1 MIIYTDGACKNNQN
15 KNINI
20 RKGGYGVFFGDNDND
35 NPKIENISA
44 KLEGP
49 KITNQVA
56 ELTACIK
63 AIEKLMENKIIIAT
77 HNATHNNNN
86 NIVAMQQ
93 IDQKGHIIIKTD
105 SMYTINCIDNWFDG
119 WKKRGWKKADGK
131 PVDNLELIQKLHE
144 YKTLYNVKF
153 IHVRAH
159 KSEPSKDDE
168 RYADWYGNMMA
179 DKLATNGCTL

>member
-15 KNINI
+15 KHI
-20 RKGGYGVFFGDNDND
+20 RTGGYGVFFGINS
-35 NPKIENISA
+35 IYNISA

-63 AIEKLMENKIIIAT
+63 AIEILIENKIINT
-77 HNATHNNNN
+77 THNN
-86 NIVAMQQ
+86 IT
-93 IDQKGHIIIKTD
+93 IKTD
-105 SMYTINCIDNWFDG
+105 SMYTINCIDTWFDG

-159 KSEPSKDDE
+159 KSEPPKDDE

-179 DKLATNGCTL
+179 DKLATDGCN

>member
-1 MIIYTDGACKNNQN
+1 MIIYTDGACTNNNINNNQ
-15 KNINI
+15 NINI
-20 RKGGYGVFFGDNDND
+20 RKGGYGVFFGENN

-63 AIEKLMENKIIIAT
+63 AIEAIKSIKSIEELK
-77 HNATHNNNN
+77 NN
-86 NIVAMQQ
+86 
-93 IDQKGHIIIKTD
+93 IIIKTD
-105 SMYTINCIDNWFDG
+105 SMYTINCIDTWFDG

-144 YKTLYNVKF
+144 YKTIYNVKF

-159 KSEPSKDDE
+159 KNEPPKNDE

-179 DKLATNGCTL
+179 DKLATSGALN

>member
-1 MIIYTDGACKNNQN
+1 MIIYTDGACKNNNVHNNQN
-15 KNINI
+15 NNNI
-20 RKGGYGVFFGDNDND
+20 RKGGYGVYFGDNDNN
-35 NPKIENISA
+35 NPKIENISE

-63 AIEKLMENKIIIAT
+63 AIEKLVENKIINAT
-77 HNATHNNNN
+77 HNNNNN

-93 IDQKGHIIIKTD
+93 IDPKGHIIIKTD
-105 SMYTINCIDNWFDG
+105 SMYTINCIDNWFNG

-159 KSEPSKDDE
+159 KSEPSKDDKD
-168 RYADWYGNMMA
+168 YADWYGNMMA
-179 DKLATNGCTL
+179 DKLATSGCN

>member
-1 MIIYTDGACKNNQN
+1 MIIYTDGACTNNHN
-15 KNINI
+15 ATHNNNI
-20 RKGGYGVFFGDNDND
+20 RKGGYGVFFGDNND
-35 NPKIENISA
+35 NNISA

-63 AIEKLMENKIIIAT
+63 AIEKLIENKII
-77 HNATHNNNN
+77 NATHN

-93 IDQKGHIIIKTD
+93 IDPKGHIIIKTD
-105 SMYTINCIDNWFDG
+105 SMYTINCIDTWFDG

-131 PVDNLELIQKLHE
+131 PVDNLELIKKLHE
-144 YKTLYNVKF
+144 YKILYNVKF

-159 KSEPSKDDE
+159 KSEPPKDDE
-168 RYADWYGNMMA
+168 LYADWYGNMMA
-179 DKLATNGCTL
+179 DKLATNGALN

>member
-1 MIIYTDGACKNNQN
+1 MIIYTDGACTNNNVNNN
-15 KNINI
+15 KNI
-20 RKGGYGVFFGDNDND
+20 RKGGYGVFFGDNN

-63 AIEKLMENKIIIAT
+63 AIEKLVENKII
-77 HNATHNNNN
+77 NATHTN

-93 IDQKGHIIIKTD
+93 IDPKGHIIIKTD

-119 WKKRGWKKADGK
+119 WKKKGWKKADGK

-159 KSEPSKDDE
+159 KSEPPKNDE

-179 DKLATNGCTL
+179 DKLATSGCN

>member
-1 MIIYTDGACKNNQN
+1 MIIYTDGACKNNHN
-15 KNINI
+15 NNNI
-20 RKGGYGVFFGDNDND
+20 RIGGYGVFFGDNDNN

-63 AIEKLMENKIIIAT
+63 AIEKLVENKII
-77 HNATHNNNN
+77 NATHNNNN
-86 NIVAMQQ
+86 
-93 IDQKGHIIIKTD
+93 IDPKGHIIIKTD

-119 WKKRGWKKADGK
+119 WKKKGWKKADGK

-144 YKTLYNVKF
+144 YKILYNVKF

-159 KSEPSKDDE
+159 KSEPPKYDE
-168 RYADWYGNMMA
+168 SYADWYGNMMA

>member
-1 MIIYTDGACKNNQN
+1 MIIYTDGACKNNGKAN
-15 KNINI
+15 
-20 RKGGYGVFFGDNDND
+20 RKGGCGVFFGDNN
-35 NPKIENISA
+35 NMQSNKIDNISV
-44 KLEGP
+44 KLDGS

-56 ELTACIK
+56 ELTACIL
-63 AIEKLMENKIIIAT
+63 AIEAVINKS
-77 HNATHNNNN
+77 NNCLPTE
-86 NIVAMQQ
+86 
-93 IDQKGHIIIKTD
+93 KIIIKTD

-159 KSEPSKDDE
+159 KSEPSKEDKG
-168 RYADWYGNMMA
+168 YADWYGNMMA
-179 DKLATNGCTL
+179 DKLATNGCDLN